1 MLGDRER
8 AAGRAVRAVAA
19 GAFAYYTAWVLL
31 RPLLEGAAAGGASRE
46 LALGLLPGTY
56 PALAGPTVAG
66 ALLFA
71 GVTARVGWEL
81 VAAGGVARGH
91 RER

>member
-8 AAGRAVRAVAA
+8 AAGRAVRAAAA
-19 GAFAYYTAWVLL
+19 GAFAYYTAWALL

-81 VAAGGVARGH
+81 AAGGIARG
-91 RER
+91 RRGR